1 MSRVDGVAGEHSSI
15 RSPAGPR
22 VGATRA
28 LCRNLSAARSL
39 GSLKMVQLA
48 PYVAVV
54 NSDDGI
60 DAPLPSDAA
69 YAHKLREVT
78 VNAPKLKVLGLAS
91 GNTTGFVA
99 CFNDEKDLFATEHD
113 LRLSEHSR
121 SFEVCEPT
129 STETLKKS
137 KRSLEDAKAV
147 LVINGQLDGPS
158 GKEFEAMIGA
168 EPACDEFSTAFAAQ
182 PGLICKHIL
191 RARWESRD
199 SKDRDVIG
207 GCYFF
212 ESVSD
217 VETYLNSDFWLKCE
231 RETQWKEVVGEVFEI
246 VP

>member
-22 VGATRA
+22 PARSAEISV
-28 LCRNLSAARSL
+28 SAARSL

-91 GNTTGFVA
+91 GNTAGFVA
-99 CFNDEKDLFATEHD
+99 CFNEEKDLFATEHD

-168 EPACDEFSTAFAAQ
+168 EPACE
-182 PGLICKHIL
+182 
-191 RARWESRD
+191 
-199 SKDRDVIG
+199 
-207 GCYFF
+207 
-212 ESVSD
+212 
-217 VETYLNSDFWLKCE
+217 DF
-231 RETQWKEVVGEVFEI
+231 
-246 VP
+246 

>member
-1 MSRVDGVAGEHSSI
+1 MGSVGSG
-15 RSPAGPR
+15 RS
-22 VGATRA
+22 
-28 LCRNLSAARSL
+28 N
-39 GSLKMVQLA
+39 
-48 PYVAVV
+48 
-54 NSDDGI
+54 
-60 DAPLPSDAA
+60 
-69 YAHKLREVT
+69 
-78 VNAPKLKVLGLAS
+78 
-91 GNTTGFVA
+91 
-99 CFNDEKDLFATEHD
+99 LFATEHD
-113 LRLSEHSR
+113 LRLSEFAR

-168 EPACDEFSTAFAAQ
+168 EPACDEFSSAFASQ

-199 SKDRDVIG
+199 TKDRDVIG

-212 ESVSD
+212 ESVAD
-217 VETYLNSDFWLKCE
+217 VEAYLNSDFWLKCE
-231 RETQWKEVVGEVFEI
+231 RETQWKEAVGEVFEI